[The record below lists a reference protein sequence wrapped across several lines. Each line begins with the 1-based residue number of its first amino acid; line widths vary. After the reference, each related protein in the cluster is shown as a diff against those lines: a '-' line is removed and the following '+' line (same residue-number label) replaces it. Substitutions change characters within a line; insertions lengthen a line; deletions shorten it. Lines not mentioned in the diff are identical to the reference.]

1 MVKNLPTNTGEAED
15 TVSIPGSG
23 RSPTGENVN
32 PLQDSCLG
40 NPMDRGAW
48 LAKSRG
54 LKELDTTEHTD
65 THHTH
70 TDTHTFVLKYEYIS
84 LPWIQVTLLLL
95 LLSCFSRV

>member
-48 LAKSRG
+48 MAKSRG
-54 LKELDTTEHTD
+54 LKELDTTEHT
-65 THHTH
+65 HTH
-70 TDTHTFVLKYEYIS
+70 PTHTQIHTRLF
-84 LPWIQVTLLLL
+84 
-95 LLSCFSRV
+95 

>member
-40 NPMDRGAW
+40 NPMDRGASRATVHGV
-48 LAKSRG
+48 AKSRTQ
-54 LKELDTTEHTD
+54 LKRLST
-65 THHTH
+65 HTH
-70 TDTHTFVLKYEYIS
+70 KLLWGPQESEDR
-84 LPWIQVTLLLL
+84 QV
-95 LLSCFSRV
+95 RDKW

>member
-1 MVKNLPTNTGEAED
+1 MVKNLPPNTGEAED

-48 LAKSRG
+48 LATVHKVTKRHD
-54 LKELDTTEHTD
+54 LATEYMPVHSAYRI
-65 THHTH
+65 H
-70 TDTHTFVLKYEYIS
+70 
-84 LPWIQVTLLLL
+84 W
-95 LLSCFSRV
+95 